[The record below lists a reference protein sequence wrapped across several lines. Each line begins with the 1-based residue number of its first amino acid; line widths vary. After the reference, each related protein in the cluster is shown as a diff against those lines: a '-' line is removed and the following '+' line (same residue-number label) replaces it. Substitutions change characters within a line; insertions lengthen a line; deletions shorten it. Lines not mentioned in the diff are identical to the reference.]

1 MRCGIGSWGGSASEN
16 GRLRHGDGGPE
27 GGDRHRRVLVL
38 PTLPAD
44 RKAMGK
50 GAAVRAMLGPYG
62 RKRGGQGCWTSAR
75 RGGSVPIPA
84 PARAMC

>member
-1 MRCGIGSWGGSASEN
+1 
-16 GRLRHGDGGPE
+16 
-27 GGDRHRRVLVL
+27 VL

-62 RKRGGQGCWTSAR
+62 RKGVGRAAGRVPDAGAVFRSR
-75 RGGSVPIPA
+75 RQRELCA
-84 PARAMC
+84 E